1 MYDRDLHTRR
11 CMRASLQGGRVP
23 DIRIIYTSRGCKLSR
38 GPTGDILI
46 GALGPQTAD
55 GDRTRTAV
63 SVFEGRRSPLAT
75 YAHGDTA
82 FAETER
88 PVRVL
93 QCSLG

>member
-46 GALGPQTAD
+46 GARWGRRRQTAI
-55 GDRTRTAV
+55 
-63 SVFEGRRSPLAT
+63 E
-75 YAHGDTA
+75 H
-82 FAETER
+82 ER
-88 PVRVL
+88 P
-93 QCSLG
+93 